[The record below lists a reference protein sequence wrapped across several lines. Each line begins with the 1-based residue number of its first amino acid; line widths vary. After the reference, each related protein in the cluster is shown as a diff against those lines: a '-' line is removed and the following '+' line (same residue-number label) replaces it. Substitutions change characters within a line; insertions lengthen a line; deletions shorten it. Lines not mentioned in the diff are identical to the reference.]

1 MRFTRLCM
9 SMKKYVLGVLV
20 SIVVFWLGTLSFAQ
34 NCKSQT
40 PNSTIHGSHRYTC
53 QNHSDLVSNK
63 NLCESGFHNTWP
75 LFTCTAWLVCHICE
89 KDAETT
95 PPASLPPSNAIS
107 SNEWDSCSPPING
120 KQNSF
125 GTCSCPTGTKRIHT
139 IAGQDSCVSCKD
151 PGVCCGIELN
161 TDIPFIGKCIEYTSA
176 NRSTDEMNVTEST
189 AFPIL
194 MGSLMKILITVIL
207 IVSFILI
214 IVGGILIATDNPSW
228 GKKMIMKVVVGIAI
242 LWVIGVVL
250 RLINPNF
257 FG

>member
-1 MRFTRLCM
+1 M
-9 SMKKYVLGVLV
+9 SFAFL
-20 SIVVFWLGTLSFAQ
+20 WLGTLSFAQ

-40 PNSTIHGSHRYTC
+40 PNPAIHGSHKYTC
-53 QNHSDLVSNK
+53 QNSSDKTSNK
-63 NLCESGFHNTWP
+63 NLCESGYQNTWP
-75 LFTCTAWLVCHICE
+75 SFPCTAWLVCHICE
-89 KDAETT
+89 KNTPTTTT
-95 PPASLPPSNAIS
+95 PATWTTSSAPATPSTKICETNQTWYNCHCID
-107 SNEWDSCSPPING
+107 NYKKIDN
-120 KQNSF
+120 
-125 GTCSCPTGTKRIHT
+125 TCVPCT
-139 IAGQDSCVSCKD
+139 D